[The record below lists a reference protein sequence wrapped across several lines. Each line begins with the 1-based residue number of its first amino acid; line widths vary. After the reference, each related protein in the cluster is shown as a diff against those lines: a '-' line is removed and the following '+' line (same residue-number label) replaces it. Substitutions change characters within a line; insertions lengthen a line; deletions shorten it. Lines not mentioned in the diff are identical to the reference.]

1 VTVRRRVGLA
11 VVFAALGADERRAIV
26 TAWRAAVSA
35 ATSWR
40 PAFEVHGTD
49 PLEDAAARRADL
61 LVYLGES
68 SRFGPVAAEFA
79 AQRPVVLVK
88 STVEQLLVRPT
99 GAPPRWRVCAGVD
112 GIARL
117 LAGRAP
123 HCPTVDWTTLPWPSA
138 LGDAIRLEP
147 TEQGYVNT
155 SLGAFREAAG
165 RRGIAWRAG
174 LPAKQQ
180 PFTVFLTMHDPLAAR
195 LAAAALERWPQ
206 CTVLTADGMVSDRAP
221 DGSPW
226 PARLWRL
233 RHWSPRSRSRANE
246 LFRRAIGRR
255 ALPDFDTAGLLFGTL
270 AWMDCAFATG
280 VPPDALDSAE
290 AGPGPLG
297 PLRFNADGTPH
308 PARLIAGPTGNLV
321 SLRC

>member
-11 VVFAALGADERRAIV
+11 VAFAALGADERRAIA

-35 ATSWR
+35 ATSWT
-40 PAFEVHGTD
+40 PAFDVDGTD
-49 PLEDAAARRADL
+49 PLEAAARRADL

-68 SRFGPVAAEFA
+68 SRFDPVAGAFA
-79 AQRPVVLVK
+79 ASRPVILVK
-88 STVEQLLVRPT
+88 STVERLLVRSA
-99 GAPPRWRVCAGVD
+99 GAPPRWRVCAGID

-117 LAGRAP
+117 LAGQAP
-123 HCPTVDWTTLPWPSA
+123 PGPTVDWTRLPWPRDF
-138 LGDAIRLEP
+138 GDVIRLEP
-147 TEQGYVNT
+147 AEQGYVDD
-155 SLGAFREAAG
+155 SLGAFRDAAR
-165 RRGIAWRAG
+165 RRGIAWRSG
-174 LPAKQQ
+174 LPPNRQ

-195 LAAAALERWPQ
+195 LAAAALARWPQ

-233 RHWSPRSRSRANE
+233 RHWSPRSRSLANE
-246 LFRRAIGRR
+246 LFRVAIGRR

-270 AWMDCAFATG
+270 AWLDRAFAEH
-280 VPPDALDSAE
+280 VPPDALDRAP

-297 PLRFNADGTPH
+297 PLRLNPDGTPH
-308 PARLIAGPTGNLV
+308 PARLIVGPADNPTT
-321 SLRC
+321 LRA